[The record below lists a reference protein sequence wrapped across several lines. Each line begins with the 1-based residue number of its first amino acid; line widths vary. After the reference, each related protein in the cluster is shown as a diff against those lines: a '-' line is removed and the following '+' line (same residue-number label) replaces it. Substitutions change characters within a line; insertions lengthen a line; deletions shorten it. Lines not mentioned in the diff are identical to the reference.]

1 MSGRG
6 TAAVVLALCVS
17 VGVIGGVVLDRVLLI
32 PQHIGRR
39 PSRGARPVW
48 PASQEASRDRL
59 ARELA
64 LSDAQ
69 RTQLDSVLSRQTA
82 RFRATREQIQPQMD
96 SIFQQTRAQIDS
108 MLTAAAARAAR
119 RRFRESECL
128 WLSAGPGPEARRF
141 VAAEAERSD
150 GRRVARSAVAGC

>member
-32 PQHIGRR
+32 PHHIGRR

-96 SIFQQTRAQIDS
+96 SIFEQTRAQIDS
-108 MLTAAAARAAR
+108 MLTPPQREQLKTIRDRNVFGFPPGLGPRPGDSSRPR
-119 RRFRESECL
+119 RR
-128 WLSAGPGPEARRF
+128 
-141 VAAEAERSD
+141 
-150 GRRVARSAVAGC
+150 GRTGGE

>member
-32 PQHIGRR
+32 PNHIGRTAR
-39 PSRGARPVW
+39 SSRGPRSMW
-48 PASQEASRDRL
+48 PASQETSRDRL

-64 LSDAQ
+64 LTDSQ
-69 RTQLDSVLSRQTA
+69 RVQFDSVLSRQTS

-96 SIFQQTRAQIDS
+96 SIFAQTRAQIDS
-108 MLTAAAARAAR
+108 ILTPAQREQLKTIRDRNVFGFPPGIGPRPGDSSRPR
-119 RRFRESECL
+119 RR
-128 WLSAGPGPEARRF
+128 
-141 VAAEAERSD
+141 
-150 GRRVARSAVAGC
+150 GRTPDR